1 MRGNR
6 SVGYTLLAVCHI
18 ALNEK
23 KGGIMS
29 HEIAKEYD
37 IPLHYLLKLLQ
48 QLVKSDILLS
58 KRGPQGGFTLARS
71 AKKIKMLDVIET
83 VDGPMV
89 GRLAMSKR
97 ALSENFG
104 RNSED
109 VYGNAVTL
117 ARNIFKKTSIYDLLQ
132 EQ

>member
-1 MRGNR
+1 
-6 SVGYTLLAVCHI
+6 
-18 ALNEK
+18 
-23 KGGIMS
+23 MS
-29 HEIAKEYD
+29 HDIAKEYD

-58 KRGPQGGFTLARS
+58 KRGPQGGFTLSRS
-71 AKKIKMLDVIET
+71 PKKIKMLDVIET

-109 VYGNAVTL
+109 IYTNAVTQ
-117 ARNIFKKTSIYDLLQ
+117 ARDIFKKTSIFDLLQ
-132 EQ
+132 QQQKEQLIIDDESQSSQMQIAS